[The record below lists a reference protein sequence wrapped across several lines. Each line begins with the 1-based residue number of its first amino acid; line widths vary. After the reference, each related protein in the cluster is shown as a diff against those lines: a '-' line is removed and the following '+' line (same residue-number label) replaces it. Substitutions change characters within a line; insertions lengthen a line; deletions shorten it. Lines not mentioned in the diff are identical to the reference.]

1 MSAKKTSGDDYEET
15 FIKFHSERVA
25 VVKMSN
31 KDAIGTDGSA
41 VSAKSLADLI
51 SEEISEEEK
60 VVAKPAAEKITP
72 KKSVAPM
79 ASKKTKRKAVKK
91 SSLKPKGPKTKES
104 KIEKAKAAFRL
115 RSEFKPRKPENPAPE
130 SMALFNSPPIPP
142 GPSFPGQAS
151 VASTM
156 QNRMPSSYIQPK
168 ILAMPSHPAMVRAA
182 NYMNMQNP
190 QAASMNRPP
199 MSPSPYNRGA
209 PAMPNRQVMPSI
221 QANFTSRAPQLSQN
235 IPPRNPHVSG
245 NVQNSRFAAYQD
257 PRASSPASRPNV
269 SLNARPNMPFNRK
282 RF

>member
-1 MSAKKTSGDDYEET
+1 M
-15 FIKFHSERVA
+15 
-25 VVKMSN
+25 
-31 KDAIGTDGSA
+31 
-41 VSAKSLADLI
+41 VS
-51 SEEISEEEK
+51 
-60 VVAKPAAEKITP
+60 
-72 KKSVAPM
+72 
-79 ASKKTKRKAVKK
+79 
-91 SSLKPKGPKTKES
+91 
-104 KIEKAKAAFRL
+104 
-115 RSEFKPRKPENPAPE
+115 
-130 SMALFNSPPIPP
+130 
-142 GPSFPGQAS
+142 
-151 VASTM
+151 
-156 QNRMPSSYIQPK
+156 
-168 ILAMPSHPAMVRAA
+168 AA